1 MKRSKHIAFCKRLV
15 TLFSISLFNLSLYLY
30 AEADSFF
37 EETIDSET
45 LFLID
50 HYSNDKVSVQY
61 SFVYGIDRT
70 VYTN

>member
-1 MKRSKHIAFCKRLV
+1 MQRQIV
-15 TLFSISLFNLSLYLY
+15 Y
-30 AEADSFF
+30 F

-61 SFVYGIDRT
+61 SFVYGIDRIAPFIQT
-70 VYTN
+70 RNSKGDS